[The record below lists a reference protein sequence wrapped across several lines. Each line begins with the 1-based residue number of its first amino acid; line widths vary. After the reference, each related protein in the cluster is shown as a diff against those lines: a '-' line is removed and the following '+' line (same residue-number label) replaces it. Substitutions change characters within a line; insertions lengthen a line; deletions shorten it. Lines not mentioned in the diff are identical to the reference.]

1 LTALH
6 RMMLQFVLVSLQISL
21 IAGFSKCRFFNDQKI
36 IAPLYRVSVL
46 HMAASDEERPRVQ
59 IKRIV
64 ESLSSGEKSGSEVEL
79 ELKALQTDGTLLD
92 LSTAVAGSLIG
103 LVSGGLLD
111 GALAHGDAP
120 WAGPVGYAVLGGA
133 AYYGATQK
141 KNADVSQTLRSNF
154 GRPTL
159 NVAKSVVSKIQT
171 AVAEAKASAIKKV
184 EETVDDIVA
193 VPTKI
198 RESIVDAKDEAVTSI
213 KAIPVNLQNAATKSY
228 EDAKQSAIQ
237 KVDNKVAEVITF

>member
-1 LTALH
+1 
-6 RMMLQFVLVSLQISL
+6 MMLQFVLISLQLSL
-21 IAGFSKCRFFNDQKI
+21 VAGFSKCRFYNQYKVV
-36 IAPLYRVSVL
+36 APLNTLSVL
-46 HMAASDEERPRVQ
+46 QMSASDNERPRVQ

-92 LSTAVAGSLIG
+92 LSTAVAGSLVG
-103 LVSGGLLD
+103 LVSGGILD

-141 KNADVSQTLRSNF
+141 KNADVSEFLRTNF

-159 NVAKSVVSKIQT
+159 NAAKSAVSKIQIS
-171 AVAEAKASAIKKV
+171 VAEAKASAIKKV
-184 EETVDDIVA
+184 EETVDDIVS

-237 KVDNKVAEVITF
+237 KVDNKVAEVIIFY

>member
-1 LTALH
+1 MTP
-6 RMMLQFVLVSLQISL
+6 S
-21 IAGFSKCRFFNDQKI
+21 
-36 IAPLYRVSVL
+36 YRVSTQ
-46 HMAASDEERPRVQ
+46 HMSASDDERPRVQ

-92 LSTAVAGSLIG
+92 LSTAVTGSLIG
-103 LVSGGLLD
+103 LVAGGLLD
-111 GALAHGDAP
+111 GALAHGNAP

-141 KNADVSQTLRSNF
+141 KNADVSQTLRTNF

-159 NVAKSVVSKIQT
+159 NIAKSAVLKIQT

-184 EETVDDIVA
+184 EETVDDIVS

-237 KVDNKVAEVITF
+237 KVDNKVAEVIIFIQFFTNVFILKEGDINSLLLV